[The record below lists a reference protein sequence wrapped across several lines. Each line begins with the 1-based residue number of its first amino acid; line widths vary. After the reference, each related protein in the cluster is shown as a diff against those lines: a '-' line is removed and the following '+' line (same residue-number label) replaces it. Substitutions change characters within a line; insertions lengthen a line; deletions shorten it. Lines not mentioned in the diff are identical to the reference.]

1 MNRFTIFPIQNQ
13 KLWNLYEKSLSLFW
27 TTSEINLSNDLSDWN
42 KLNDNEKY
50 FLKNVLAFFA
60 SSDGMVNEN
69 LVLNFYS
76 EIDLPE
82 AKAFYANQI
91 MIETIHSH
99 QYSLLIDTYIN
110 STDEKNLLFNAIET
124 IPAIKKKAD
133 WILKWIESGSSL
145 IKMIPENIT
154 KDILAIQE
162 SSWASDWM
170 TSQQRT
176 SLDFFTKEKPSFE
189 QRLLAFICV
198 EGIFFSG
205 SFCAIYWLKNR
216 GLLPGLCTANEFI
229 SRDENMHAEFAIL
242 LLELSQNKIH
252 QDVAHSIFKEAVQIE
267 TEFITESL
275 PVSLLGMNNTLMTQ
289 YIQYVADRWLV
300 LLGYEKIYN
309 SPNPF
314 NFMEMISLNTKE
326 NFFELNVTQ
335 YSKSGVGVS
344 KEEME
349 IKFDEDF

>member
-1 MNRFTIFPIQNQ
+1 MNRYTIFPIQHQ
-13 KLWNLYEKSLSLFW
+13 KLWDIYEKSLSLFW
-27 TTSEINLSNDLSDWN
+27 TTSEITLSNDLSDWN
-42 KLNDNEKY
+42 NLNDNEKY
-50 FLKNVLAFFA
+50 FLKNILAFFA

-69 LVLNFYS
+69 LVLNFYN
-76 EIDLPE
+76 ETQLPE
-82 AKAFYANQI
+82 ARAFYANQI
-91 MIETIHSH
+91 MIETIHSV

-110 STDEKNLLFNAIET
+110 NTDEKNKLFNAIET

-133 WILKWIESGSSL
+133 WILKWIEAGSTLIQLLPPDVLSGIIS
-145 IKMIPENIT
+145 
-154 KDILAIQE
+154 IQGN
-162 SSWASDWM
+162 SNNNLTS
-170 TSQQRT
+170 SQQN
-176 SLDFFTKEKPSFE
+176 SLSFFTKEKPSFE
-189 QRLLAFICV
+189 QRLLAFLCV
-198 EGIFFSG
+198 EGIFFAG

-216 GLLPGLCTANEFI
+216 GILPGLCTANEFI
-229 SRDENMHAEFAIL
+229 SRDENMHAEFVLL
-242 LLELSQNKIH
+242 LLETCENKVSQKI
-252 QDVAHSIFKEAVQIE
+252 AHDIFKEAVQIE

-275 PVSLLGMNNTLMTQ
+275 PVSLLGMNNILMTQ

-309 SPNPF
+309 STNPF